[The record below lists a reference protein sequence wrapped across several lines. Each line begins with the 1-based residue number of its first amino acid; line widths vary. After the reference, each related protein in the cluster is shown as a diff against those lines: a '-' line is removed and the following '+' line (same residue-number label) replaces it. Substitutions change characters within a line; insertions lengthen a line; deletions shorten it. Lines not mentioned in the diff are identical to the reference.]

1 MPESDTLKRIERKLD
16 LLLRE
21 KRKEEKAEKWLSE
34 KEAAAMLSLSVR
46 YFRRQVKDGELPIR
60 YKERKGRHF
69 TYSLQS
75 IQSFLNQ
82 SIYS

>member
-1 MPESDTLKRIERKLD
+1 MDNIQDQGIERKLD

-21 KRKEEKAEKWLSE
+21 KRKEEKADKWIPE
-34 KEAAAMLSLSVR
+34 KEAAPMLSIGPR
-46 YFRRQVKDGELPIR
+46 YFRQQVRTGALPIR

-75 IQSFLNQ
+75 IQSCLNQ